1 MQTNCRRAVIRIVRG
16 SASPNLERYYS
27 SKIVKHAKG
36 KKRGD
41 CVSECTYV
49 DTYLCIHKYSTWGL
63 SGRGVSLVKRQ
74 ISHLYHTYVWN
85 LTRASQIMNCY
96 HWRRIA
102 FLLNL
107 TLRCMFLES

>member
-1 MQTNCRRAVIRIVRG
+1 MYAIRIQVAGFCSITRMQTNCRRAVIRIVRG

-49 DTYLCIHKYSTWGL
+49 YTQVLYLGA
-63 SGRGVSLVKRQ
+63 G
-74 ISHLYHTYVWN
+74 
-85 LTRASQIMNCY
+85 
-96 HWRRIA
+96 
-102 FLLNL
+102 
-107 TLRCMFLES
+107 